1 MTYLF
6 INSLNLKENCFY
18 HDVQF
23 YGVNFPSDGPVMTRA
38 TEGWEP
44 STERMYG
51 RDGVLKGDV
60 AMALKVGKEHY
71 KCDFKSTYK

>member
-1 MTYLF
+1 M
-6 INSLNLKENCFY
+6 
-18 HDVQF
+18 
-23 YGVNFPSDGPVMTRA
+23 NFPSDGPVMTRA

-71 KCDFKSTYK
+71 MCELNLHTSKSSRLISNESIIPKPQYCIL